1 MNQNTAVVAPPPL
14 KWIVT
19 AEVVMSPHKASNRKV
34 WLWLRS
40 IMALLETNVAQWN
53 MTHYIDPWFM
63 LFFPVQTDGK
73 HMKMAEIRRNSH
85 IFPPPMAPIPV
96 RYFKGDADDFGAL
109 EAESTAATPQLFKL
123 R

>member
-1 MNQNTAVVAPPPL
+1 
-14 KWIVT
+14 
-19 AEVVMSPHKASNRKV
+19 
-34 WLWLRS
+34 
-40 IMALLETNVAQWN
+40 
-53 MTHYIDPWFM
+53 M

-73 HMKMAEIRRNSH
+73 HMKMAENRRNSH

>member
-1 MNQNTAVVAPPPL
+1 
-14 KWIVT
+14 
-19 AEVVMSPHKASNRKV
+19 
-34 WLWLRS
+34 
-40 IMALLETNVAQWN
+40 
-53 MTHYIDPWFM
+53 
-63 LFFPVQTDGK
+63 
-73 HMKMAEIRRNSH
+73 MKMAENRRNSH